1 MANPND
7 EVLVTK
13 QELVNLYRVAKS
25 QTVQIEKLL
34 LRETLTSLEKRAS
47 GSSDRS

>member
-1 MANPND
+1 MASPDD

-34 LRETLTSLEKRAS
+34 LRQTLTSMEQRAS
-47 GSSDRS
+47 ALRDRA